1 MGKGLSVKSSA
12 LVNKA
17 ERKRKRREEAA
28 KAAVSDQAPAA
39 GSVVSEVA
47 AWAEQRAAKRAP
59 QRRDAGRFYNHPLS
73 RLYVAGTIDDAEF
86 SAGIEIALWLE
97 AESMPGGHGALGAVD
112 PSRIVVDGGGPVSTA
127 LRTVRIA
134 GVSGD
139 VQGWRKWA
147 NCREARPG
155 HGAGD
160 AALVVCGGKAVG
172 EVERLLGM
180 RTGTLGGVVA
190 WALRGY
196 ATQAYRDRR
205 KPA

>member
-1 MGKGLSVKSSA
+1 MSAAVKSGA
-12 LVNKA
+12 LVAKA
-17 ERKRKRREEAA
+17 ERKRKRREDAA
-28 KAAVSDQAPAA
+28 KAAARDRAPAA
-39 GSVVSEVA
+39 GGVVSEVA
-47 AWAEQRAAKRAP
+47 AWAEQRATSLAQKEP
-59 QRRDAGRFYNHPLS
+59 RRDAGRFYNHPLS
-73 RLYVAGTIDDAEF
+73 RLHVAGTIDGAEF

-97 AESMPGGHGALGAVD
+97 AESMPGGHGAIGAVD
-112 PSRIVVDGGGPVSTA
+112 PSRIVVDGGGAVSTD

-139 VQGWRKWA
+139 VRRWLRWA

-160 AALVVCGGKAVG
+160 ATLVVCAGKAVG
-172 EVERLLGM
+172 EVERQLGM